1 MEKKQNR
8 RIDRLLHILL
18 KIARDKVFGRVIKTQ
33 KGKMTY
39 RLSEINKRHQVAEKI
54 ALSEGQLSSLSN
66 TSWKV
71 LSTSSKQS
79 QYTVTKVMTQ
89 SCSCSLLCSSCGVCV
104 HSYVCT
110 CMDFIL
116 HSTVCKHIHLVEMN
130 NSSKKDELSS
140 EKSSTANDE
149 TALDNSISIEDGAV
163 SNQTENETDVS
174 SLQYLSKCL
183 VNSKSTDY
191 ASTVEK
197 AVSLCKKIEVSL
209 LECTSLEAIKRGT
222 KHLTAALTVIK
233 SIESNAT
240 TNEQCFPT
248 RKRPAPNSNAE

>member
-1 MEKKQNR
+1 M
-8 RIDRLLHILL
+8 
-18 KIARDKVFGRVIKTQ
+18 
-33 KGKMTY
+33 
-39 RLSEINKRHQVAEKI
+39 
-54 ALSEGQLSSLSN
+54 
-66 TSWKV
+66 
-71 LSTSSKQS
+71 
-79 QYTVTKVMTQ
+79 
-89 SCSCSLLCSSCGVCV
+89 
-104 HSYVCT
+104 
-110 CMDFIL
+110 
-116 HSTVCKHIHLVEMN
+116 
-130 NSSKKDELSS
+130 SS

-163 SNQTENETDVS
+163 SNQTENETIGKPYVS

-209 LECTSLEAIKRGT
+209 LECTSLDAIKRGT

-240 TNEQCFPT
+240 TNEPVL
-248 RKRPAPNSNAE
+248 SY